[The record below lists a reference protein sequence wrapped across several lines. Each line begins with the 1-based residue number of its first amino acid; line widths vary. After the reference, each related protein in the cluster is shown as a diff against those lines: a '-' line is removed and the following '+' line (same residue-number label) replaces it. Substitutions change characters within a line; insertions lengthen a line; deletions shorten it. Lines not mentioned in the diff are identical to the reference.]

1 MIQSKEVRGGGG
13 SCPST
18 LAGTPTVLTGAQ
30 RGFIAS
36 GIKLW
41 HRLKAECISFEYN
54 DQNTGRNK
62 AAGRVGVEKTEDR
75 PGQEGLGLN

>member
-1 MIQSKEVRGGGG
+1 M
-13 SCPST
+13 
-18 LAGTPTVLTGAQ
+18 LTGAQ

-62 AAGRVGVEKTEDR
+62 AAARVGVEKTEDR